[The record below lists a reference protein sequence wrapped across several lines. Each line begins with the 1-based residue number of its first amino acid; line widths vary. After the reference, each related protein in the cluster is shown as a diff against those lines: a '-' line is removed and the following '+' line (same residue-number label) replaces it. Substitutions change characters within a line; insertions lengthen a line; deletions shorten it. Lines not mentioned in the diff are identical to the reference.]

1 MHADEQTNEILIFQG
16 CKASSRSGQVAH
28 SRSHSLCWVGPAE
41 EAAPTV
47 GRGREEGSLS
57 SPVLVGETMDM
68 PLSALDMSI
77 DMADAGELNPGFL
90 SQVHAGGGVIF
101 LTLQHVP
108 YLISPGA
115 RSLAAVQPCAKSTGA
130 SGHPVVCDTFHRL
143 LHSSRDRELQTS
155 ALGFIAVGSLSDKEG
170 VCARLKE
177 PKQ

>member
-16 CKASSRSGQVAH
+16 CKAPSRSGQVAH

-90 SQVHAGGGVIF
+90 SQVHAGGGHISY
-101 LTLQHVP
+101 LTACTLPHFP
-108 YLISPGA
+108 WST
-115 RSLAAVQPCAKSTGA
+115 LACS
-130 SGHPVVCDTFHRL
+130 C
-143 LHSSRDRELQTS
+143 S
-155 ALGFIAVGSLSDKEG
+155 ALCKEHRGQWTPCRLRHIPQASAFISRSRASNERIRLHRCRILVG
-170 VCARLKE
+170 
-177 PKQ
+177 